1 MAAAVFLVC
10 GGWAEIRER
19 FFGQLFL
26 AKTFVDIGG
35 WSDLVRS
42 KILDP
47 MPSVVEPMQ
56 PSLMRLPFS
65 GPDWLFEP
73 KWDGYRAICFV
84 DNGSAR
90 FVSRNKRSLTEKFPE
105 LQTIVGEIRSK
116 QAVFDGEIVALDEKG
131 MPSFGGLQSRR
142 RRGVVESQVVFYAF
156 DLLFS
161 DGRNLSNM
169 PLLNRKRRL
178 KKVLSKGA
186 LGRIRYTD
194 HVLGEG
200 EEFFEELERLGL
212 EGMVAKKVGACM

>member
-1 MAAAVFLVC
+1 MIWV
-10 GGWAEIRER
+10 
-19 FFGQLFL
+19 
-26 AKTFVDIGG
+26 K
-35 WSDLVRS
+35 S

-56 PSLMRLPFS
+56 PSPIRLPFS

-84 DNGSAR
+84 EGGSAR

-105 LQTIVGEIRSK
+105 LQTIVGEMRSE

-142 RRGVVESQVVFYAF
+142 RRGVGESQVVFYAF
-156 DLLFS
+156 DLLFI
-161 DGRNLSNM
+161 DGRNLLNM
-169 PLLNRKRRL
+169 PLLDRKRRL

-200 EEFFEELERLGL
+200 EQFFEELERLGL
-212 EGMVAKKVGACM
+212 EGMVAKKVGSLYVGGRTRVWLKVKTEAGKEEMRRRLETWRR